1 MTRCGNDK
9 LRGEFRQKIEPKSK
23 QINLQWIMEL
33 YKAHRRKEKF
43 FERLSIQMNPIEI
56 QTGSVEFRKQ
66 IIKGVPEKDIRASRE
81 PGMSRYK
88 EMRKEY
94 LLYD

>member
-1 MTRCGNDK
+1 MKKYSAVNAAG
-9 LRGEFRQKIEPKSK
+9 FSS
-23 QINLQWIMEL
+23 L
-33 YKAHRRKEKF
+33 YLFHPHKEKF
-43 FERLSIQMNPIEI
+43 FERLSNQVNPIVI
-56 QTGSVEFRKQ
+56 QIGSGEFLQQ
-66 IIKGVPEKDIRASRE
+66 IINGVSEKDIRASRE

>member
-1 MTRCGNDK
+1 
-9 LRGEFRQKIEPKSK
+9 
-23 QINLQWIMEL
+23 MEL
-33 YKAHRRKEKF
+33 YKAHPYKEKF
-43 FERLSIQMNPIEI
+43 FERLSYQVNTIEI

-88 EMRKEY
+88 EIGKNICCMINFTTC
-94 LLYD
+94 LN

>member
-1 MTRCGNDK
+1 LTRCGNDK

-43 FERLSIQMNPIEI
+43 FERLSIQVNPIEI
-56 QTGSVEFRKQ
+56 QIGSGEFRQQ
-66 IIKGVPEKDIRASRE
+66 IINGVSEKDIRASRE
-81 PGMSRYK
+81 PGMSQYK
-88 EMRKEY
+88 EMRKIFVV
-94 LLYD
+94 